1 MLLLESH
8 NASLCKRQLR
18 VSIKSNGP
26 ETATSSGL
34 VISLMEHDANVME
47 QEFKESLDELRKIVA
62 NLDDTR
68 WLNED
73 MPVTPDRLE
82 ASAGL

>member
-1 MLLLESH
+1 MARNLRRH
-8 NASLCKRQLR
+8 NASSTLQLQEGLA
-18 VSIKSNGP
+18 SIECLGYP
-26 ETATSSGL
+26 GLATL
-34 VISLMEHDANVME
+34 DMDHDASVKE

>member
-1 MLLLESH
+1 MD
-8 NASLCKRQLR
+8 
-18 VSIKSNGP
+18 
-26 ETATSSGL
+26 
-34 VISLMEHDANVME
+34 HDTRVME
-47 QEFKESLDELRKIVA
+47 QEFKEALDELRKIVA

-73 MPVTPDRLE
+73 MPVTPYRLE